1 MDVRGMMK
9 SVDRPGSIKISIY
22 TQHFT
27 IGWYSLWS
35 GWTEGFTYRMEVLGL
50 TVPLWLVLTLL
61 IMALYTYMMSRHHGT
76 FKKLSIPRPSLVPIL
91 GSLREIKK
99 KGFQQFQ
106 KECMAKYGK
115 VWGFYGGL
123 TPQTLVVGDK
133 DMLRQILVKD
143 FSNFPDRVVFK
154 GFNGDLE
161 TSLNHLTGDD
171 WKHVRNKI
179 TPVFSSGKLRKMFQ
193 MVDHASDTLVE
204 SLRKRLKE
212 GEGMTDMMEVYGGF
226 TMDVICSTAFG
237 IQVDSQKNPN
247 DEFVVN
253 ARKFMN
259 LNFSSP
265 IILILIFLPR
275 LGFLMPL
282 LGLSF
287 ADKGVQAFF
296 RKVTIK
302 LLNERVAGNKE
313 KADFLQLM
321 KNIQE
326 NKDDDAKEDGSEP
339 FRGNKLPSSWS
350 RKDITFDEILGNAEI
365 FFFGGYETT
374 TIALSMASYYL
385 AIHPEYQD
393 KLRQEISDKIGS
405 SPLTYENVRQIEY
418 LEMVINE
425 TLRINP
431 PFTFTDRVCQRDT
444 VINGVQIPAGM
455 NISIPIYCI
464 HHDPDNWQ
472 DPDKFLPERFADKD
486 NLDPLTFL
494 PFGYGPRTCIGM
506 RLAFMEMKMSLAKVI
521 RNFRLSVCS
530 ETKVPP
536 EFMKIGI
543 LKPKSVNLKVEK
555 IGSK

>member
-1 MDVRGMMK
+1 
-9 SVDRPGSIKISIY
+9 
-22 TQHFT
+22 
-27 IGWYSLWS
+27 
-35 GWTEGFTYRMEVLGL
+35 MEVLGF
-50 TVPLWLVLTLL
+50 TIPLWLVLIIAVL
-61 IMALYTYMMSRHHGT
+61 ALYTYMMSRHHGT
-76 FKKLSIPRPSLVPIL
+76 FKKLNIPGPAPLPIL
-91 GSLREIKK
+91 GSLREINK
-99 KGFQQFQ
+99 KGFQEFQ
-106 KECMAKYGK
+106 KECMKKYGK

-123 TPQTLVVGDK
+123 SPQTLVIGDK
-133 DMLRQILVKD
+133 EILRQILVKD
-143 FSNFPDRVVFK
+143 FSNFPDRIVFK

-204 SLRKRLKE
+204 SLRRKVKN
-212 GEGMTDMMEVYGGF
+212 GDTVMDMMDVYGGF

-237 IQVDSQKNPN
+237 IQVDSQMNPN

-253 ARKFMN
+253 AKKFMN

-265 IILILIFLPR
+265 IILILLFLPK

-282 LGLSF
+282 LGWSF
-287 ADKGVQAFF
+287 ADKEVQAFF

-313 KADFLQLM
+313 NADFLQLM
-321 KNIQE
+321 KNVQE
-326 NKDDDAKEDGSEP
+326 NKEDPIEDDDKDDTETP
-339 FRGNKLPSSWS
+339 RRNNLPSSWS
-350 RKDITFDEILGNAEI
+350 RKSITFDEILGNAEI

-385 AIHPEYQD
+385 AVHPEYQD

-405 SPLTYENVRQIEY
+405 SPLTYENIREVDY

-431 PFTFTDRVCQRDT
+431 PFTFTDRVCLKDT
-444 VINGVQIPAGM
+444 VVNGVKIPAGM

-464 HHDPDNWQ
+464 HHDPDNWE
-472 DPDKFLPERFADKD
+472 DPEKFIPERFADKD
-486 NLDPLTFL
+486 KHDPLTFL

-506 RLAFMEMKMSLAKVI
+506 RLAQMEMKMSLAKVI
-521 RNFRLSVCS
+521 RNFRFSVCS

-536 EFMKIGI
+536 EFRKIGI
-543 LKPKSVNLKVEK
+543 LKPKSCNLRLEE
-555 IGSK
+555 IGS